1 MAEETRYYS
10 LRLKVGMDTPYR
22 NLAVDRVLGMLRGAD
37 IEADV
42 EDESEYDTPEQERE
56 KNPES
61 WFYLSFASGRA
72 FLGGAIVRA
81 NGPASAI
88 QRAVG
93 IGIHFADAGVECTPV
108 TDEEL
113 AEHIPAELRDRLLT
127 EEEVR
132 ELGGE

>member
-1 MAEETRYYS
+1 MAATNGKEEC
-10 LRLKVGMDTPYR
+10 
-22 NLAVDRVLGMLRGAD
+22 
-37 IEADV
+37 
-42 EDESEYDTPEQERE
+42 E

-61 WFYLSFASGRA
+61 WFYLSFANDTG
-72 FLGGAIVRA
+72 FLGGAIVHA
-81 NGPASAI
+81 HGPASAI
-88 QRAVG
+88 QRAAG

-113 AEHIPAELRDRLLT
+113 AEHIPAEMRGRRLT